1 MMKREVINKTRGTS
15 LGAVRFARTFMS
27 RFRGLMLRRDVETGL
42 VLEIP
47 LGRGRYGSGIH
58 MFFML
63 VPLDVLF
70 VDGDMRV
77 VDSVTLRPWQIYNPR
92 KPARYVIELREGK
105 IRDSGTR
112 VGDTIEFRALQ
123 S

>member
-1 MMKREVINKTRGTS
+1 
-15 LGAVRFARTFMS
+15 
-27 RFRGLMLRRDVETGL
+27 
-42 VLEIP
+42 
-47 LGRGRYGSGIH
+47 

-105 IRDSGTR
+105 IRDSGPGLGYNR
-112 VGDTIEFRALQ
+112 IQGPGVLIWFQ
-123 S
+123 

>member
-1 MMKREVINKTRGTS
+1 MMKTEVINKTRGTT

-47 LGRGRYGSGIH
+47 EGRGRYGSGIH

-63 VPLDVLF
+63 VPLDILF
-70 VDGDMRV
+70 LDGDMRV
-77 VDSVTLRPWQIYNPR
+77 VDTATLRPWQLYNPAE
-92 KPARYVIELREGK
+92 PAKYVIELREGS
-105 IRDSGTR
+105 IRESKTE
-112 VGDTIEFRALQ
+112 VGDVLEFRAL
-123 S
+123 